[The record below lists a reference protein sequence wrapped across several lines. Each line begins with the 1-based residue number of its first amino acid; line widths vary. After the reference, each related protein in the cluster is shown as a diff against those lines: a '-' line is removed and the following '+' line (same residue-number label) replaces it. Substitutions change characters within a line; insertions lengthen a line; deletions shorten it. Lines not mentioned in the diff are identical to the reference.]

1 MIEKVKNV
9 AYIYQQNI
17 LRQYP
22 EEDTAK
28 HGYYNHGAVT
38 TFNQEEIGHKGIE
51 IMILRTPEP

>member
-38 TFNQEEIGHKGIE
+38 TFNHEEIGH
-51 IMILRTPEP
+51 